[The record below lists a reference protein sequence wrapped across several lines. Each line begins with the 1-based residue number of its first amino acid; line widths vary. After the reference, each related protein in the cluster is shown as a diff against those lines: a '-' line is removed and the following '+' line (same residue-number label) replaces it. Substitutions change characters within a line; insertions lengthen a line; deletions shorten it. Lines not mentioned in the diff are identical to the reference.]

1 GRGPTT
7 DICPQNTLK
16 NCGNSSILVFLMK
29 APILVIL
36 ISPLVAI
43 CLSESLL
50 MAMERNFK
58 QANSSEFIP
67 FRYCLKNIGPLDS
80 NRIKSAINGVNHE
93 STKTI
98 TRPAQILSKARFK

>member
-1 GRGPTT
+1 
-7 DICPQNTLK
+7 CPQKTLK
-16 NCGNSSILVFLMK
+16 NCGNSSMLVFLIK

-50 MAMERNFK
+50 TAIERNFK

-67 FRYCLKNIGPLDS
+67 LRNCLKNIGPLDS
-80 NRIKSAINGVNHE
+80 KRINKAINGVSHE
-93 STKTI
+93 SKKII
-98 TRPAQILSKARFK
+98 TRPEKMISKVLFK